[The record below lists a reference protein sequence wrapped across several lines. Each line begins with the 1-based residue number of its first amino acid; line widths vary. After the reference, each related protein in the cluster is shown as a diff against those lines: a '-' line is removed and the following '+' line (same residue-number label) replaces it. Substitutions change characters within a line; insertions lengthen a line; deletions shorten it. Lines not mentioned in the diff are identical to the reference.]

1 VTAPAVEGSAAPSA
15 GAKESVARDMQ
26 VVAAILDG
34 DEAAFEALVRCHH
47 ESMVRIAVTFVRSR
61 AVAEEVA
68 QETWIAT
75 LNGLHKFQ
83 GRSPLRSWLFS
94 ILTKRAISRAIRE
107 QRTVPFSALSA
118 DDDDPLV
125 SPDRFLG
132 SDHPL
137 YPGHW
142 ASPPRRWD
150 EMPEARLLA
159 RETRERVLA
168 AVDDLPP
175 AQRAVIMLRD
185 LQGLDAPE
193 VCELLKVSDGNQRVL
208 LHRARA
214 KVRAALEAYFDEEA
228 A

>member
-1 VTAPAVEGSAAPSA
+1 M
-15 GAKESVARDMQ
+15 R

-34 DEAAFEALVRCHH
+34 DEAAFEALVRRHH
-47 ESMVRIAVTFVRSR
+47 ESMVRIAVTFVRTR

-68 QETWIAT
+68 QETWIAA
-75 LNGLHKFQ
+75 LNGLDRFQ
-83 GRSPLRSWLFS
+83 GRSPLRTWLFS
-94 ILTKRAISRAIRE
+94 ILTKRAISRGLRE
-107 QRTVPFSALSA
+107 QRTVPFSALGAA
-118 DDDDPLV
+118 DDEPLV
-125 SPDRFLG
+125 PPERFQG
-132 SDHPL
+132 SDHLL

-142 ASPPRRWD
+142 ASPPRRWED
-150 EMPEARLLA
+150 MPEARLLA
-159 RETRERVLA
+159 RETRERVRA

-185 LQGLDAPE
+185 LHGLDAAE
-193 VCELLKVSDGNQRVL
+193 VCELLQVSDGNQRVL

>member
-1 VTAPAVEGSAAPSA
+1 MTAPALEGVEA
-15 GAKESVARDMQ
+15 SVARDMK

-34 DEAAFEALVRCHH
+34 DEAAFEALVRRHH
-47 ESMVRIAVTFVRSR
+47 ESMVRIAATFVRSR

-68 QETWIAT
+68 QETWIAM
-75 LNGLHKFQ
+75 LNGLGGYQ
-83 GRSPLRSWLFS
+83 GRSPLRTWLFS
-94 ILTKRAISRAIRE
+94 ILTKRAITRGVRE
-107 QRTVPFSALSA
+107 QRTVPFSAFNA
-118 DDDDPLV
+118 DEDEPLV
-125 SPDRFLG
+125 PPERFLG
-132 SDHPL
+132 LDHPL

-150 EMPEARLLA
+150 EVPEARLLA

-168 AVDDLPP
+168 AVDDLPA

-185 LQGLDAPE
+185 LQGLEASE
-193 VCELLKVSDGNQRVL
+193 VCEVLQVSDGNQRVL

>member
-1 VTAPAVEGSAAPSA
+1 MTAPALEGVEA
-15 GAKESVARDMQ
+15 SVARDMK

-34 DEAAFEALVRCHH
+34 DEAAFEALVRRHH
-47 ESMVRIAVTFVRSR
+47 EGMVRIAATFVRSR

-68 QETWIAT
+68 QETWIAM
-75 LNGLHKFQ
+75 LNGLGGYQ
-83 GRSPLRSWLFS
+83 GRSPLRTWLFS
-94 ILTKRAISRAIRE
+94 ILTKRAITRGVRE
-107 QRTVPFSALSA
+107 QRTVPFSAFNA
-118 DDDDPLV
+118 DEDEPLV
-125 SPDRFLG
+125 PPERFLG
-132 SDHPL
+132 LDHPL

-150 EMPEARLLA
+150 EVPEARLLA

-168 AVDDLPP
+168 AVDDLPA

-185 LQGLDAPE
+185 LQGLEASE
-193 VCELLKVSDGNQRVL
+193 VCEVLQVSDGNQRVL